1 MGCFAVFTGRAK
13 IGCALRGHIALR
25 QIKSLAFVALGA
37 GDKFPIVTATAA
49 VAVEGHTTRDR
60 IAHARIVDVAAGGGA
75 VVAATG
81 VAHITVRS
89 FPAVLFIE

>member
-1 MGCFAVFTGRAK
+1 MGCFAVFTGCAK
-13 IGCALRGHIALR
+13 IGCTLRGHIALG
-25 QIKSLAFVALGA
+25 QIKALALVAFGA

-49 VAVEGHTTRDR
+49 VTVEGHTARDR
-60 IAHARIVDVAAGGGA
+60 IAHARIVDVVAGGGA

-89 FPAVLFIE
+89 FPAVFFI